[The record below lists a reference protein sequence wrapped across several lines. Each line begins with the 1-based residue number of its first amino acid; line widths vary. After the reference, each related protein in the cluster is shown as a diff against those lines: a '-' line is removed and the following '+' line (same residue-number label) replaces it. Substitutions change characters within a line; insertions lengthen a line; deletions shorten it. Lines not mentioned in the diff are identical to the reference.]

1 MNRKSAYD
9 LLSVVG
15 AIILFFSWIFQQS
28 IVEKTNRKLA
38 NLTAA
43 EDLYII
49 YQSHNAVFNSIIAT
63 EEKNEE
69 VTRNIRRYQ
78 TYNYLLGL
86 RRLAEESGTPI
97 QVGYDIPL
105 ETTQSYLET
114 VQKNAQAIRKD
125 AEAQKAT
132 FGLIFNCG
140 YGLGSL
146 LVLLGSILK
155 LRLPDK

>member
-1 MNRKSAYD
+1 MNRKSVYD

-49 YQSHNAVFNSIIAT
+49 YQSNNAVFNSIIAT

-69 VTRNIRRYQ
+69 VTRNIRRFQ

-105 ETTQSYLET
+105 ETTQSYLERC
-114 VQKNAQAIRKD
+114 RKMHR
-125 AEAQKAT
+125 Q
-132 FGLIFNCG
+132 
-140 YGLGSL
+140 
-146 LVLLGSILK
+146 
-155 LRLPDK
+155 